1 MNIISV
7 QPKEVH
13 ATFEVSIEEIARILD
28 YYDLANPIY
37 QKVMKDSDTK
47 TGDYMDGEFIAKL
60 RLIYEDVR
68 KGVANDT

>member
-7 QPKEVH
+7 QPKDIH
-13 ATFEVSIEEIARILD
+13 ATLEVSIEEIARILD

-37 QKVMKDSDTK
+37 LKVMKDSDMK
-47 TGDYMDGEFIAKL
+47 TGEYMDSEFIAKL

-68 KGVANDT
+68 KGVPDGA